1 MQKFILQDHTQEQRD
16 AILAASKKKE
26 RITYTRNLTEAEIDN
41 ESRKLASEV
50 KILASQEEEKKE
62 VMRSYKERIDD
73 TRARMEA
80 ISKTL
85 LDGTKE
91 VTEECLKVLNVEGK
105 EVGFYNR
112 SGELVKVRPMI
123 DDDLQMDLFDNS
135 SSAPA
140 AELPSHIEDAEAE
153 EVHELPAHEEDDDI
167 TAEDEQSYYEH
178 FDND

>member
-1 MQKFILQDHTQEQRD
+1 MQKFILQEHTQEQRD

-41 ESRKLASEV
+41 ESKKLAAEV
-50 KILASQEEEKKE
+50 KTLARQEEEKKE
-62 VMRSYKERIDD
+62 VMREYKDSIDR
-73 TRARMEA
+73 TRERMEN

-91 VTEECLKVLNVEGK
+91 VTEECLKVLNIEGR

-123 DDDLQMDLFDNS
+123 DDDVQMDLFDDNS
-135 SSAPA
+135 QQA
-140 AELPSHIEDAEAE
+140 AALEQHVEDAEAE
-153 EVHELPAHEEDDDI
+153 EISDDDLDLY
-167 TAEDEQSYYEH
+167 EEQLINS
-178 FDND
+178 

>member
-1 MQKFILQDHTQEQRD
+1 MNKFILQEHTQEQRD

-41 ESRKLASEV
+41 ESKKLASEV
-50 KILASQEEEKKE
+50 KILAHQEEEKKE
-62 VMRSYKERIDD
+62 VMRQYKESIDG
-73 TRARMEA
+73 TRSRMEA

-91 VTEECLKVLNVEGK
+91 VTEECLKVLNIEGR

-123 DDDLQMDLFDNS
+123 DDDIQMDLFDNS
-135 SSAPA
+135 SAAPA
-140 AELPSHIEDAEAE
+140 AELPSHVEDAEAE
-153 EVHELPAHEEDDDI
+153 EVHELPPYDDEEAQEAYD
-167 TAEDEQSYYEH
+167 EDLLINS
-178 FDND
+178 

>member
-1 MQKFILQDHTQEQRD
+1 MQKFILQEHTQEQRD

-41 ESRKLASEV
+41 ESKKLAAEV
-50 KILASQEEEKKE
+50 KTLARQEEEKKE
-62 VMRSYKERIDD
+62 VMREYKDSIDR
-73 TRARMEA
+73 TRERMEN

-91 VTEECLKVLNVEGK
+91 VTEECLKVLNIEGR

-123 DDDLQMDLFDNS
+123 DDDVQMDLFDDNS
-135 SSAPA
+135 QPA
-140 AELPSHIEDAEAE
+140 AALEQHVEDAEAE
-153 EVHELPAHEEDDDI
+153 EISDDDLDLY
-167 TAEDEQSYYEH
+167 EEQLINS
-178 FDND
+178 

>member
-1 MQKFILQDHTQEQRD
+1 MQKFILQEHTQEQRD

-41 ESRKLASEV
+41 ESKKLASEV
-50 KILASQEEEKKE
+50 KILARQEEEKKG
-62 VMRSYKERIDD
+62 VMREYKDSIDR
-73 TRARMEA
+73 TRERMEA

-91 VTEECLKVLNVEGK
+91 VTEECLKVLNIEGR

-123 DDDLQMDLFDNS
+123 DDDVQMDLFDDNS
-135 SSAPA
+135 QPA
-140 AELPSHIEDAEAE
+140 AALEQHVEDAEAE
-153 EVHELPAHEEDDDI
+153 EISDEDLDLYEEQLI
-167 TAEDEQSYYEH
+167 NS
-178 FDND
+178 